1 MSWTSDNEYSWKMK
15 RNALESQF
23 NSLKEQYTQTIKTD
37 VDNMSKLNE
46 IEAQMTN
53 IREELSRLGIVIKD
67 ALEDLRERTGNLEE
81 PILQKEKELQRL
93 QLEENTL
100 RHRKETREEQVSS
113 LMGRGDKTP
122 HTISFLMMKPLSN
135 PYYMMGVVAL
145 FWTFALYLVSSFG
158 KRALLSA
165 GITSSPTPITGR
177 ILMRQNYRDRIG

>member
-23 NSLKEQYTQTIKTD
+23 NSLKDQYTQTIKTD

-81 PILQKEKELQRL
+81 PVLQKEKELQRL

-100 RHRKETREEQVSS
+100 RNKKETREEQVSS

-135 PYYMMGVVAL
+135 PYYMMAVVAI
-145 FWTFALYLVSSFG
+145 FWTFALYLVSGFG
-158 KRALLSA
+158 QQALRSA
-165 GITSSPTPITGR
+165 GIVIPAPPITGR

>member
-15 RNALESQF
+15 RNSLESQF
-23 NSLKEQYTQTIKTD
+23 NSLKEQYTQTIRTD
-37 VDNMSKLNE
+37 VDNLSKLNE

-100 RHRKETREEQVSS
+100 RHRKRPAKNRS
-113 LMGRGDKTP
+113 
-122 HTISFLMMKPLSN
+122 HH
-135 PYYMMGVVAL
+135 
-145 FWTFALYLVSSFG
+145 
-158 KRALLSA
+158 
-165 GITSSPTPITGR
+165 
-177 ILMRQNYRDRIG
+177 

>member
-23 NSLKEQYTQTIKTD
+23 NSLKDQYTQTIKTD

-100 RHRKETREEQVSS
+100 RNKKETREEQVSS

-135 PYYMMGVVAL
+135 PYYMMAVVAI
-145 FWTFALYLVSSFG
+145 FWTFALYLVSGFG
-158 KRALLSA
+158 QQALRSA
-165 GITSSPTPITGR
+165 GIVVPTPPITGR